1 MIPIVQIW
9 GFDFLTRNK
18 NQHQRRIEQ
27 AAHLNQKMYE
37 KKQGRKMAGEKSKQ
51 KLYKV
56 ARRLQTTDFTVSCD
70 RLRITTMRQKVTTNF
85 NDR

>member
-1 MIPIVQIW
+1 MIPIVHIW

-27 AAHLNQKMYE
+27 AAHLIQKMYE

-56 ARRLQTTDFTVSCD
+56 ARILKTPDFIFSCPSSHASLQ
-70 RLRITTMRQKVTTNF
+70 RQKFTMNF

>member
-1 MIPIVQIW
+1 MIQIVHIW

-18 NQHQRRIEQ
+18 NQHQRRIER

-37 KKQGRKMAGEKSKQ
+37 EKQGRKMAGEKSKQ

-56 ARRLQTTDFTVSCD
+56 ARILETTGFIF
-70 RLRITTMRQKVTTNF
+70 L
-85 NDR
+85 